1 MVASADC
8 GQRERATNVDV
19 RGVFHVK
26 HFRMGTGVIWG
37 DEVPSLANAEA
48 GKDRVEKVLGV
59 NRPGYASQ

>member
-1 MVASADC
+1 
-8 GQRERATNVDV
+8 
-19 RGVFHVK
+19 VK